1 MELAQPTTDLLSKLE
16 AWQLLAIIGAFA
28 GAGALLRFLVESVRS
43 KFWKQALRILS
54 SAFWGTLAAILVS
67 DWLTLSPKSLLVLAT
82 LLGWVG
88 FETTLGNLLKMVGK
102 KTDLKLEAPK
112 APRKKTRNKS
122 GASKKQPSRQEPRSL

>member
-1 MELAQPTTDLLSKLE
+1 MEPAQPTTDLLSKLE
-16 AWQLLAIIGAFA
+16 PWQFFGVICAFA
-28 GAGALLRFLVESVRS
+28 AAGALLKVLVESVRG

-54 SAFWGTLAAILVS
+54 SAFWGALATILVS

-88 FETTLGNLLKMVGK
+88 FEATLGNLFRVVGK

-112 APRKKTRNKS
+112 PPRKK
-122 GASKKQPSRQEPRSL
+122 PRSKSPAK